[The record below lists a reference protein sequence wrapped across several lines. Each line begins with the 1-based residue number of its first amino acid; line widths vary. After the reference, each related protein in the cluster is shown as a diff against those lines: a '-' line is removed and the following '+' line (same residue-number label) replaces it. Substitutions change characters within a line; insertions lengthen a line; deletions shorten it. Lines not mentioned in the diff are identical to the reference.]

1 MQQDPLKA
9 LIIVVIFAS
18 LARGNLVM
26 FQELGLGVAVAL
38 LLDATIVRIVL
49 VPAAMS
55 LLGRWNWWPSELSRE
70 PVDDL
75 PAAPTQRLEPGVP
88 PPRLARRRSTTW

>member
-1 MQQDPLKA
+1 MRLFAA

-38 LLDATIVRIVL
+38 LLDATIVRVVL

-70 PVDDL
+70 PLDEHL
-75 PAAPTQRLEPGVP
+75 GPADVHEQAVAEDEAQAPIVRALN
-88 PPRLARRRSTTW
+88 RC